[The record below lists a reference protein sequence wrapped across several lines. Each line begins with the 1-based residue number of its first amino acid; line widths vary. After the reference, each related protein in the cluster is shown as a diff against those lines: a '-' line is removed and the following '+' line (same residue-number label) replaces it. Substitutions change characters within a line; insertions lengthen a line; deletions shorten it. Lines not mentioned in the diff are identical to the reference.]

1 MATKKPGSSNSKI
14 VAAARASSD
23 DERGQEVM
31 AEKPPEVEAEK
42 VDEKRPEDGNV
53 GAPAETGR
61 ASSDDEG
68 GAEVMAE
75 KPPEVEAGKVDEK
88 RAEDENV
95 GAPAESAANTGSSG
109 PQGGGLAG
117 LRPDVRQS
125 AYFGLGLG
133 AMALVVA
140 VTGPL
145 WGPRIYGDPLRA
157 EIGAAN
163 DMLVRVSKAV
173 TELESVVPELRAAV
187 SASSAKFQAIDSKIE
202 RVKLPAFL
210 LAAGE
215 LRRALRDSR
224 PFETELEVAITI
236 TGEGSE
242 LDSHFAE
249 VAGLAAAGVPT
260 TRQLNRRFGE
270 IARQMF
276 LVSQVGPDANLTSR
290 TLARLSAVAVQVRVK
305 FLGERPGSDVA
316 AVISRI
322 QARIDG
328 GDLRKAI
335 VELKTLPEVAQ
346 LAAVDW
352 VADANDRIKVN
363 YVHDILETS
372 MMKRAVSRNK
382 T

>member
-1 MATKKPGSSNSKI
+1 VATKKPRSSTSTTA
-14 VAAARASSD
+14 AAARASSD
-23 DERGQEVM
+23 DEEGQEVV
-31 AEKPPEVEAEK
+31 AGKPPEGEAEK
-42 VDEKRPEDGNV
+42 VDEKRPDEENA
-53 GAPAETGR
+53 GAPAK
-61 ASSDDEG
+61 S
-68 GAEVMAE
+68 
-75 KPPEVEAGKVDEK
+75 
-88 RAEDENV
+88 
-95 GAPAESAANTGSSG
+95 APDTGSSG

-117 LRPDVRQS
+117 LRPDGRQS
-125 AYFGLGLG
+125 AYFALGLG

-140 VTGPL
+140 LTAPL

-157 EIGAAN
+157 EIGSAN

-173 TELESVVPELRAAV
+173 SELEAVVPELRAAV
-187 SASSAKFQAIDSKIE
+187 EASNAKFQAIDSKIE

-224 PFETELEVAITI
+224 PFETELEVAITV

-242 LDSHFAE
+242 LDAHFAK
-249 VAGLAAAGVPT
+249 VAGLAAVGVPT

-270 IARQMF
+270 IARRMF
-276 LVSQVGPDANLTSR
+276 LVSQVAPDANLTSR

-305 FLGERPGSDVA
+305 FLGERPGNDVA

-335 VELKTLPEVAQ
+335 VELETLPEVAQ
-346 LAAVDW
+346 LAAMDW
-352 VADANDRIKVN
+352 ITDANDRIKVN
-363 YVHDILETS
+363 DVHDILERS
-372 MMKRAVSRNK
+372 MMKRAVFRNK

>member
-1 MATKKPGSSNSKI
+1 MATKKPGSSTSRTI
-14 VAAARASSD
+14 TAAQASSD
-23 DERGQEVM
+23 GEEGQEAA
-31 AEKPPEVEAEK
+31 AEKPSEVEAENK
-42 VDEKRPEDGNV
+42 DEKRP
-53 GAPAETGR
+53 
-61 ASSDDEG
+61 
-68 GAEVMAE
+68 
-75 KPPEVEAGKVDEK
+75 KV
-88 RAEDENV
+88 ENV
-95 GAPAESAANTGSSG
+95 GASVEPVADNRPSG
-109 PQGGGLAG
+109 PQGDGLSG
-117 LRPDVRQS
+117 LLPDGRQS
-125 AYFGLGLG
+125 AYYAVGLGVI
-133 AMALVVA
+133 ALVVA
-140 VTGPL
+140 LTVPL

-157 EIGAAN
+157 EIGSAN

-173 TELESVVPELRAAV
+173 TELEAVVPELRAAV
-187 SASSAKFQAIDSKIE
+187 DASSVKFQAIDAKIE

-224 PFETELEVAITI
+224 SFETELEVAITV

-242 LDSHFAE
+242 LDPHFAK
-249 VAGLAAAGVPT
+249 VAGLAAGGVPT

-270 IARQMF
+270 IARRMF
-276 LVSQVGPDANLTSR
+276 LVSQVAPDANLTAR

-305 FLGERPGSDVA
+305 FLGERPGNDVA

-328 GDLRKAI
+328 GDLRKALL
-335 VELKTLPEVAQ
+335 ELETLPEVAQ

-363 YVHDILETS
+363 DVHDILETL
-372 MMKRAVSRNK
+372 MMKRAVFRNK